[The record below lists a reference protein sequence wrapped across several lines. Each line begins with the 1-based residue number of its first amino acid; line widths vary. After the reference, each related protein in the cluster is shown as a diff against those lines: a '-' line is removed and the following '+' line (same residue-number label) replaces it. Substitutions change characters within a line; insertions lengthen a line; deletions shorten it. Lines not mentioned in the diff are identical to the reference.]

1 MKQIKNGSTLFL
13 IVEVFQNFKAHSP
26 LGKIKQCQHF
36 VGIGIFLGKSSSGKS
51 DRNMKKLHFARVM
64 WNVQKIQVFCK
75 LKNFSMKC
83 LSYVSIEPSIRK
95 PQSMQFSEEYTVQH
109 SRGKPS
115 THFQYS
121 REPSLSSSIGEGTS
135 LT

>member
-36 VGIGIFLGKSSSGKS
+36 VGIGIFLSKSSSGKS

-83 LSYVSIEPSIRK
+83 LSYVSIEPSILK
-95 PQSMQFSEEYTVQH
+95 PHRVCSFQKSTLFNIEEASPQLISNILENH
-109 SRGKPS
+109 PS
-115 THFQYS
+115 PPAQ
-121 REPSLSSSIGEGTS
+121 EKEQV
-135 LT
+135 